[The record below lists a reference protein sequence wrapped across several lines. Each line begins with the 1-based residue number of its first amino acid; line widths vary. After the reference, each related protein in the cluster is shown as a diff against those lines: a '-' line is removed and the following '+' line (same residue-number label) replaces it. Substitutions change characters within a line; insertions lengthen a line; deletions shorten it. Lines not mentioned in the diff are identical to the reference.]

1 MTDLVGRVVFG
12 TVIAMGQLQAG
23 LLAAWLTDWLGI
35 ENLREYEVRF
45 AAPVAL
51 GDVLQLTGEVVAVD
65 TQDRVPVAEVAQRVE
80 RDGDVV
86 VKARAKVR
94 LAQ

>member
-35 ENLREYEVRF
+35 ETF
-45 AAPVAL
+45 ASTRSVSP
-51 GDVLQLTGEVVAVD
+51 
-65 TQDRVPVAEVAQRVE
+65 PP
-80 RDGDVV
+80 
-86 VKARAKVR
+86 
-94 LAQ
+94 